1 MAEVRYVPNPAGLRA
16 MLGTPAM
23 LAAME
28 HLGELVRIRAEEIAP
43 VDTGAYAF
51 GVEPK
56 NGAHDGGFKLDPA
69 VVRGVARCRITNA
82 VRSAP
87 SPKWPE
93 GYPYGQA
100 LEWGNSRMKGQRI
113 LGRALDAINLA

>member
-1 MAEVRYVPNPAGLRA
+1 MAEVRYVPNLAGLRE

-23 LAAME
+23 VAAMK
-28 HLGELVRIRAEEIAP
+28 HLGELVRIRAEQIAP

-51 GVEPK
+51 GVEPA

-69 VVRGVARCRITNA
+69 VVRGVARCRIYNA

-87 SPKWPE
+87 SKKWPN
-93 GYPYGQA
+93 GYAYGVA
-100 LEWGNSRMKGQRI
+100 LEHGNEHMKGQRI
-113 LGRALDAINLA
+113 LGRALDALNLA